1 MSPRQSESYPGAVI
15 LSAESLGPCERRVVR
30 GVRCAKDL
38 LFTMIQSPRPW
49 LPQVSLLRPGIVIS
63 PLLITL
69 TACRPH
75 DFPQYAPNYREY
87 AYVTNGGSGTVSVYD
102 VVNVRVDR
110 EIPVGQN
117 PTAIAAN
124 PVRNEVY
131 VVNAG
136 TPSGQG
142 SVAVINAENNSVAA
156 TIPVHKLP
164 LAIAPDPDGN
174 LAYVVNSGSNSISV
188 LDLKARREV
197 AQIGVGE
204 DPAAARVAPD
214 GKTLVVANRGG
225 NSVSIIDAATRKVRT
240 VVIGCPGAADVVILP
255 DSSKTFVACSGGHQ
269 VMAIQLAHDA
279 RPDGRPATTDRLESL
294 LDVGRA
300 PVQLALKP
308 DGGEVFVSNSLS
320 NSISEIYADRDDV
333 AGAYLMGADPVR
345 GLVSADNAL
354 LYVGNLHSAE
364 VTVYSIEDGK
374 RIAAIHVGD
383 GPSALAFSTAGHL
396 LFVVDARSGDVAVVR
411 TLNCAVS
418 GPVRLGC
425 QMFTMLPA
433 GRGPNAIAVKAFKVS

>member
-1 MSPRQSESYPGAVI
+1 MSQRQSEAPS
-15 LSAESLGPCERRVVR
+15 RRVPHVR
-30 GVRCAKDL
+30 G
-38 LFTMIQSPRPW
+38 PRRRVFVDEVK
-49 LPQVSLLRPGIVIS
+49 VSLLRRWIPVLA
-63 PLLITL
+63 LLAL

-75 DFPQYAPNYREY
+75 DFPQYDANYREY

-117 PTAIAAN
+117 PIAVAAS
-124 PVRNEVY
+124 PTRNEIF
-131 VVNAG
+131 VVNG
-136 TPSGQG
+136 GSPTGLG

-156 TIPVHKLP
+156 TISVHKRP
-164 LAIAPDPDGN
+164 VAIAIDPDGN
-174 LAYVVNSGSNSISV
+174 LGYVVNSGSNSVSV

-204 DPAAARVAPD
+204 DPAAARVSPD

-225 NSVSIIDAATRKVRT
+225 NSVSIVDTTSRGVRS
-240 VVIGCPGAADVVILP
+240 VFEGCPGADDVVVLP
-255 DSSKTFVACSGGHQ
+255 DSSKTFAACSGGHQ
-269 VMAIQLAHDA
+269 IMALQLAHAA
-279 RPDGRPATTDRLESL
+279 RPDGRPATSDRMESL

-308 DGGEVFVSNSLS
+308 DGGELFVSNSLS
-320 NSISEIYADRDDV
+320 NSISEVVTSTDDV
-333 AGAYLMGADPVR
+333 GGAYLMGADPVH
-345 GLVSADNAL
+345 GLVSSDNSL
-354 LYVGNLHSAE
+354 LYVGNLHSEE

-374 RIAAIHVGD
+374 RVAAIHVGD
-383 GPSALAFSTAGHL
+383 GPSALAFSAAGHL

-411 TLNCAVS
+411 TAN
-418 GPVRLGC
+418 R

-433 GRGPNAIAVKAFKVS
+433 GREPNSIAVKAFRVS

>member
-1 MSPRQSESYPGAVI
+1 
-15 LSAESLGPCERRVVR
+15 
-30 GVRCAKDL
+30 
-38 LFTMIQSPRPW
+38 MIQSPQTWVPR
-49 LPQVSLLRPGIVIS
+49 VSLLRPGIVIA
-63 PLLITL
+63 PLLISL

-75 DFPQYAPNYREY
+75 DFPQYDPTYREY

-117 PTAIAAN
+117 PTAVAAN
-124 PVRNEVY
+124 SARNEVY

-136 TPSGQG
+136 PPAGQG

-156 TIPVHKLP
+156 TIPVHKQP
-164 LAIAPDPDGN
+164 LAIAIDPDGN

-204 DPAAARVAPD
+204 DPAAARVSPD
-214 GKTLVVANRGG
+214 GKTLVIANRGG
-225 NSVSIIDAATRKVRT
+225 NSVSIIDTTTRKVRT
-240 VVIGCPGAADVVILP
+240 VVEGCPGASDVVILP
-255 DSSKTFVACSGGHQ
+255 DSSKTFAACSGGHQ
-269 VMAIQLAHDA
+269 VMAIQLAHEA
-279 RPDGRPATTDRLESL
+279 RPDGRLATTDRLESL

-308 DGGEVFVSNSLS
+308 DGGEVFVSNS
-320 NSISEIYADRDDV
+320 ISEIYADRDDV

-345 GLVSADNAL
+345 GLVSADNSL
-354 LYVGNLHSAE
+354 LYVGNLHSEE

-374 RIAAIHVGD
+374 RVAAIHVGD
-383 GPSALAFSTAGHL
+383 GPSALAFSAAGHL

-411 TLNCAVS
+411 TAN
-418 GPVRLGC
+418 R

-433 GRGPNAIAVKAFKVS
+433 GHGPNAIAVKAFKVS